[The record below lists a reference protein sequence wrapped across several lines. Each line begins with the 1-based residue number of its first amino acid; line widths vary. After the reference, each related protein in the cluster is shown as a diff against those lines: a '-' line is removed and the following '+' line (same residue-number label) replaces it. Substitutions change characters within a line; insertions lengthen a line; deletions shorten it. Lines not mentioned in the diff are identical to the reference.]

1 MHQSPE
7 SSGVLSL
14 NASGSEGVRVRGRQ
28 NPKVPWT
35 GQERDPGRRNQ
46 RRSLTN
52 QCWLPVNG

>member
-14 NASGSEGVRVRGRQ
+14 NASGSEGAVD
-28 NPKVPWT
+28 
-35 GQERDPGRRNQ
+35 RDRNGIRADENQ